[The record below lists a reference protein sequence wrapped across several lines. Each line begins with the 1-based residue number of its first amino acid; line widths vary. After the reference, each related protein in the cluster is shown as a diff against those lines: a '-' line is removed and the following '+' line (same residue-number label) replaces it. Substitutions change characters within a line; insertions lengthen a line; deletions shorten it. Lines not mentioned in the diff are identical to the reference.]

1 MAATRLI
8 VHVDGGARGNPGPAA
23 AACVI
28 TTPDGEVLAED
39 TRLLGETTNNVA
51 EYEALLLGLEKAR
64 ELGAREVEVI
74 GDSELIA
81 KQITG
86 EYKVKREALRPLHAA
101 ARAALAQFE
110 RASIR
115 TVPRARN
122 AHADALVNAALDRAP
137 QAPA

>member
-28 TTPDGEVLAED
+28 TTPEGEVLAEHAE
-39 TRLLGETTNNVA
+39 LLGTATNNVA
-51 EYEALLLGLEKAR
+51 EYEALLLGLRTAR

-86 EYKVKREALRPLHAA
+86 AYKVKHEALRPLH
-101 ARAALAQFE
+101 RAALAALRSFE
-110 RASIR
+110 RWSIR

-122 AHADALVNAALDRAP
+122 ANADALVNAALDGAQRAP
-137 QAPA
+137 A